1 MKKISFLGLGKM
13 GSVMAPLFIEAGH
26 QLTVFNRNKDKTE
39 ALREQGAMI
48 ASNPAEA
55 SQASEYVFTMLSDDA
70 AVESVFLSE
79 QGLLSID
86 VKDKLFI
93 DMSTLKP
100 STVNRLAKKVS
111 DASAYFIDAP
121 VSGTVAPAAKGQ
133 LMFFCGGASEQIERA
148 RPLLDILSRRISQA
162 GDIGS
167 GSLLKL
173 VVNLP
178 LAIYWQ
184 ALAEAVSLGSSGDLS
199 DEIMLDAIAD
209 SSAALAVLKMKIPVI
224 LGEDLPVAFDMNSM
238 VKDLKSI
245 LVTADETGLR
255 LPTTTSALKVYV
267 KAIEDGGMGED
278 DAVKIMNFMKPLKGV
293 KPH

>member
-100 STVNRLAKKVS
+100 NTVKMLAKKVS

-148 RPLLDILSRRISQA
+148 RPLLDILSRRIIHA

-209 SSAALAVLKMKIPVI
+209 SSAALAVLKMKIPVM

-245 LVTADETGLR
+245 LVTADESGLR
-255 LPTTTSALKVYV
+255 LPTTTSALNVYI
-267 KAIEDGGMGED
+267 KAIEEAGMGQD
-278 DAVKIMNFMKPLKGV
+278 DAVKVLSFV
-293 KPH
+293 KTLEDIKTS

>member
-39 ALREQGAMI
+39 ALTEQGAMI

-100 STVNRLAKKVS
+100 NTVKMLAKKVS

-148 RPLLDILSRRISQA
+148 RPLLDILSRRIIHA

-184 ALAEAVSLGSSGDLS
+184 ALAEAVSLGASGDLS

-209 SSAALAVLKMKIPVI
+209 SSAALAVLKMKIPVM

-245 LVTADETGLR
+245 LVTADESGLR
-255 LPTTTSALKVYV
+255 LPTTTSALNVYI
-267 KAIEDGGMGED
+267 KAIEEGGMGQD
-278 DAVKIMNFMKPLKGV
+278 DAVKVLSFV
-293 KPH
+293 KTLEDIKTS

>member
-55 SQASEYVFTMLSDDA
+55 SQTSEYVFTMLSDDA
-70 AVESVFLSE
+70 AAESVFLSE
-79 QGLLSID
+79 QGLLSTE

-100 STVNRLAKKVS
+100 STVTMLAKKVS

-148 RPLLDILSRRISQA
+148 RPLLDILSRRIIHA

-209 SSAALAVLKMKIPVI
+209 SSAALAVLKMKIPVM

-238 VKDLKSI
+238 VKDLNSI
-245 LVTADETGLR
+245 LVTADESGLR
-255 LPTTTSALKVYV
+255 LPTTTSALNVYI
-267 KAIEDGGMGED
+267 KAIEEAGMGQD
-278 DAVKIMNFMKPLKGV
+278 DAVKVLSFV
-293 KPH
+293 KTLEDIKTS

>member
-26 QLTVFNRNKDKTE
+26 QLTVFNRNKDKSE

-55 SQASEYVFTMLSDDA
+55 SEASEYVFTMLSDDA

-100 STVNRLAKKVS
+100 STVKMLAKKVS

-148 RPLLDILSRRISQA
+148 RPLLDILSRRIIHA

-209 SSAALAVLKMKIPVI
+209 STAALAVLKMKIPVM

-245 LVTADETGLR
+245 LVTADESGLR
-255 LPTTTSALKVYV
+255 LPTTTSALNVYI
-267 KAIEDGGMGED
+267 KAIEEAGMGQD
-278 DAVKIMNFMKPLKGV
+278 DAVKVLSFV
-293 KPH
+293 KTLEDIKTS

>member
-26 QLTVFNRNKDKTE
+26 QLTVFNRNKDKSE

-100 STVNRLAKKVS
+100 STVKMLAKKVS

-148 RPLLDILSRRISQA
+148 RPLLDILSRRIIHA

-209 SSAALAVLKMKIPVI
+209 SSAALAVLKMKIPVM

-245 LVTADETGLR
+245 IVTADESGLR
-255 LPTTTSALKVYV
+255 LPTTTSALNVYI
-267 KAIEDGGMGED
+267 KAIEEAGMGQD
-278 DAVKIMNFMKPLKGV
+278 DAVKVLSFV
-293 KPH
+293 KTLEDIKTS

>member
-1 MKKISFLGLGKM
+1 M

-26 QLTVFNRNKDKTE
+26 QLTVFNRNKNKTE

-55 SQASEYVFTMLSDDA
+55 SEASEYVFTMLSDDA

-100 STVNRLAKKVS
+100 STVKMLAKKVS

-148 RPLLDILSRRISQA
+148 RPLLDILSRRIIHA

-209 SSAALAVLKMKIPVI
+209 SSAALAVLKMKIPVM

-245 LVTADETGLR
+245 LVTADESGLR
-255 LPTTTSALKVYV
+255 LPTTTSALNVYI
-267 KAIEDGGMGED
+267 KAIEEGGMGQD
-278 DAVKIMNFMKPLKGV
+278 DAVKILSFV
-293 KPH
+293 KTLEDIKTS

>member
-48 ASNPAEA
+48 ASSPAEA

-148 RPLLDILSRRISQA
+148 RPLLDILSRRIIHA

-209 SSAALAVLKMKIPVI
+209 SSAALAVLKMKIPVM

-245 LVTADETGLR
+245 LVTADESGLR
-255 LPTTTSALKVYV
+255 LPTTTSALNVYI
-267 KAIEDGGMGED
+267 KAIEEGGMGQD
-278 DAVKIMNFMKPLKGV
+278 DAVKVLSFV
-293 KPH
+293 KTLEDIKTS

>member
-39 ALREQGAMI
+39 ALTEQGAMI

-148 RPLLDILSRRISQA
+148 RPLLDILSRRIIHA

-209 SSAALAVLKMKIPVI
+209 SSAALAVLKMKIPVM

-245 LVTADETGLR
+245 LVTADESGLR
-255 LPTTTSALKVYV
+255 LPTTTSALNVYI
-267 KAIEDGGMGED
+267 KAIEEGGMGQD
-278 DAVKIMNFMKPLKGV
+278 DAVKILSFV
-293 KPH
+293 KTLEDIKTS

>member
-48 ASNPAEA
+48 ASSPAEA

-100 STVNRLAKKVS
+100 STVKMLAKKVS

-148 RPLLDILSRRISQA
+148 RPLLDILSRRIIHA

-209 SSAALAVLKMKIPVI
+209 SSAALAVLKMKIPVM

-245 LVTADETGLR
+245 LVTADESGLR
-255 LPTTTSALKVYV
+255 LPTTTSALNVYI
-267 KAIEDGGMGED
+267 KAIEEAGMGQD
-278 DAVKIMNFMKPLKGV
+278 DAVKVLSFV
-293 KPH
+293 KTLEDIKTS

>member
-13 GSVMAPLFIEAGH
+13 GSVMAPLFIQAGH
-26 QLTVFNRNKDKTE
+26 QLTVFNRDKDKTQP
-39 ALREQGAMI
+39 LREQGAMI
-48 ASNPAEA
+48 ASDPSEA
-55 SQASEYVFTMLSDDA
+55 SKASEYIFTMLSDDA
-70 AVESVFLSE
+70 AAESIFLSK
-79 QGLLSID
+79 QGLLSVD

-100 STVNRLAKKVS
+100 STVNILAKKVS
-111 DASAYFIDAP
+111 EASAHFIDAP

-133 LMFFCGGASEQIERA
+133 LLFFCGGAIEQIERA
-148 RPLLDILSRRISQA
+148 RPLLDILSRRIIHA

-184 ALAEAVSLGSSGDLS
+184 ALAEAISLGSSGDLS

-209 SSAALAVLKMKIPVI
+209 SSAALAVLRMKIPVM
-224 LGEDLPVAFDMNSM
+224 LGEDVPVAFDMKSM

-245 LVTADETGLR
+245 LTTADETGLR

-267 KAIEDGGMGED
+267 KAIEDGGMGQD
-278 DAVKIMNFMKPLKGV
+278 DAVKIMNFMKTLKGV

>member
-55 SQASEYVFTMLSDDA
+55 SEASEYVFTMLSDDE
-70 AVESVFLSE
+70 AVEYVFLSE
-79 QGLLSID
+79 QGLLSVD

-100 STVNRLAKKVS
+100 STVTMLAKKVS

-148 RPLLDILSRRISQA
+148 RPLLDILSRRIIHA

-209 SSAALAVLKMKIPVI
+209 SSAALAVLKMKIPVM

-245 LVTADETGLR
+245 LVTADESGLR
-255 LPTTTSALKVYV
+255 LPTTTSALNVYI
-267 KAIEDGGMGED
+267 KAIEEAGMGQD
-278 DAVKIMNFMKPLKGV
+278 DAVKVLSFV
-293 KPH
+293 KTLEDIKTS

>member
-1 MKKISFLGLGKM
+1 M

-55 SQASEYVFTMLSDDA
+55 SEASEYVFTMLSDDA

-100 STVNRLAKKVS
+100 STVKMLAKKVS

-148 RPLLDILSRRISQA
+148 RPLLDILSRRIIHA

-209 SSAALAVLKMKIPVI
+209 SSAALAVLKMKIPVM

-245 LVTADETGLR
+245 LVTADESGLR
-255 LPTTTSALKVYV
+255 LPTTTSALNVYI
-267 KAIEDGGMGED
+267 KAIEEAGMGQD
-278 DAVKIMNFMKPLKGV
+278 DAVKVLSFV
-293 KPH
+293 KTLEDIKTS

>member
-1 MKKISFLGLGKM
+1 M

-26 QLTVFNRNKDKTE
+26 QLTVFNRNKDKSE

-100 STVNRLAKKVS
+100 STVKMLAKKVS

-148 RPLLDILSRRISQA
+148 RPLLDILSRRIIHA

-209 SSAALAVLKMKIPVI
+209 SSAALAVLKMKIPVM

-245 LVTADETGLR
+245 LVTADESGLR
-255 LPTTTSALKVYV
+255 LPTTTSALNVYI
-267 KAIEDGGMGED
+267 KAIEEAGMGQD
-278 DAVKIMNFMKPLKGV
+278 DAVKVLSFV
-293 KPH
+293 KTLEDIKTS

>member
-1 MKKISFLGLGKM
+1 M

-148 RPLLDILSRRISQA
+148 RPLLDILSRRIIHA

-209 SSAALAVLKMKIPVI
+209 SSAALAVLKMKIPVM

-245 LVTADETGLR
+245 LVTADESGLR
-255 LPTTTSALKVYV
+255 LPTTTSALNVYI
-267 KAIEDGGMGED
+267 KAIEEGGMGQD
-278 DAVKIMNFMKPLKGV
+278 DAVKVLSFV
-293 KPH
+293 KTLEDIKTS

>member
-26 QLTVFNRNKDKTE
+26 QLTVFNRNKDKSE

-55 SQASEYVFTMLSDDA
+55 SQTSEYVFTMLSDDA

-100 STVNRLAKKVS
+100 STVKMLAKKVS

-148 RPLLDILSRRISQA
+148 RPLLDILSRRIIHA

-209 SSAALAVLKMKIPVI
+209 SSAALAVLKMKIPVM

-245 LVTADETGLR
+245 IVTADESGLR
-255 LPTTTSALKVYV
+255 LPTTTSALNVYI
-267 KAIEDGGMGED
+267 KAIEEAGMGQD
-278 DAVKIMNFMKPLKGV
+278 DAVKVLSFV
-293 KPH
+293 KTLEDIKTS

>member
-48 ASNPAEA
+48 ASSPAEA

-70 AVESVFLSE
+70 AAESVFLSE
-79 QGLLSID
+79 QGLLSTD

-100 STVNRLAKKVS
+100 STVTMLAKKVS

-148 RPLLDILSRRISQA
+148 RPLLDILSRRIIHA

-209 SSAALAVLKMKIPVI
+209 SSAALAVLKMKIPVM

-245 LVTADETGLR
+245 LVTADESGLR
-255 LPTTTSALKVYV
+255 LPTTTSALNVYI
-267 KAIEDGGMGED
+267 KAIEEGGMGQD
-278 DAVKIMNFMKPLKGV
+278 DAVKVLSFV
-293 KPH
+293 KTLEDIKTS

>member
-55 SQASEYVFTMLSDDA
+55 SEASEYVFTMLSDDA
-70 AVESVFLSE
+70 AVESVFLSA

-100 STVNRLAKKVS
+100 STVKMLAKKVS

-148 RPLLDILSRRISQA
+148 RPLLDILSRRIIHA
-162 GDIGS
+162 GDIGA

-209 SSAALAVLKMKIPVI
+209 SSAALAVLKMKIPVM

-238 VKDLKSI
+238 VKDLNSI
-245 LVTADETGLR
+245 LVTADESGLR
-255 LPTTTSALKVYV
+255 LPTTTSALNVYI
-267 KAIEDGGMGED
+267 KAIEEAGMGQD
-278 DAVKIMNFMKPLKGV
+278 DAVKILSFV
-293 KPH
+293 KTLEDIKTS

>member
-26 QLTVFNRNKDKTE
+26 QLTVFNRNKDKSE
-39 ALREQGAMI
+39 ALREQGAII

-55 SQASEYVFTMLSDDA
+55 SQTSEYVFTMLSDDA

-79 QGLLSID
+79 QGLLSTD

-100 STVNRLAKKVS
+100 STVTMLAKKVS

-133 LMFFCGGASEQIERA
+133 LMFFCGGASKQIERA
-148 RPLLDILSRRISQA
+148 RPLLDILSRRIIHA

-167 GSLLKL
+167 GSLLEL

-209 SSAALAVLKMKIPVI
+209 SSAALAVLKMKIPVM

-245 LVTADETGLR
+245 IVTADESGLR
-255 LPTTTSALKVYV
+255 LPTTTSALNVYI
-267 KAIEDGGMGED
+267 KAIEEAGMGQD
-278 DAVKIMNFMKPLKGV
+278 DAVKVLSFV
-293 KPH
+293 KTLEDIKTS

>member
-1 MKKISFLGLGKM
+1 M

-55 SQASEYVFTMLSDDA
+55 SQASEDVFTMLSDDA

-100 STVNRLAKKVS
+100 NTVKMLAKKVS

-148 RPLLDILSRRISQA
+148 RPLLDILSRRIIHA

-209 SSAALAVLKMKIPVI
+209 SSAALAVLKMKIPVM

-245 LVTADETGLR
+245 LVTADESGLR
-255 LPTTTSALKVYV
+255 LPTTTSALNVYI
-267 KAIEDGGMGED
+267 KAIEEGGMGQD
-278 DAVKIMNFMKPLKGV
+278 DAVKVLSFV
-293 KPH
+293 KTLEDIKMYFLYTNL

>member
-26 QLTVFNRNKDKTE
+26 QLTVFNRNKDKSE

-100 STVNRLAKKVS
+100 STVKMLAKKVS

-133 LMFFCGGASEQIERA
+133 LMFFCGGASEQIERP
-148 RPLLDILSRRISQA
+148 RPLLDILSRRIIHA

-209 SSAALAVLKMKIPVI
+209 SSAALAVLKMKIPVM

-245 LVTADETGLR
+245 LVTADESGLR
-255 LPTTTSALKVYV
+255 LPTTTSALNVYI
-267 KAIEDGGMGED
+267 KAIEEAGMGQD
-278 DAVKIMNFMKPLKGV
+278 DAVKVLSFV
-293 KPH
+293 KTLEDIKTS

>member
-13 GSVMAPLFIEAGH
+13 GSVMAPLFIQAGH
-26 QLTVFNRNKDKTE
+26 QLTVFNRDKDKTQP
-39 ALREQGAMI
+39 LREQGAMI
-48 ASNPAEA
+48 ASDPSEA
-55 SQASEYVFTMLSDDA
+55 SKASEYIFTMLSDDA
-70 AVESVFLSE
+70 AAESIFLSK
-79 QGLLSID
+79 QGLLSVD

-100 STVNRLAKKVS
+100 STVNILAKKVS
-111 DASAYFIDAP
+111 EASAYFIDAP

-133 LMFFCGGASEQIERA
+133 LMFFCGGAIEQIERA
-148 RPLLDILSRRISQA
+148 RPLLDILSRRVIHA

-199 DEIMLDAIAD
+199 DEVMLDAIAD
-209 SSAALAVLKMKIPVI
+209 SSAALAVLKMKIPVM
-224 LGEDLPVAFDMNSM
+224 LGEDVPVAFDMKSM

-245 LVTADETGLR
+245 LTTADETGLR

-267 KAIEDGGMGED
+267 KAIEDGGMGQD
-278 DAVKIMNFMKPLKGV
+278 DAVKIMNFMKTLKGV

>member
-26 QLTVFNRNKDKTE
+26 QLTVFNRNKDKSE

-100 STVNRLAKKVS
+100 STVTMLAKKVS

-148 RPLLDILSRRISQA
+148 RPLLDILSRRIIHA

-209 SSAALAVLKMKIPVI
+209 SSAALAVLKMKIPVM

-245 LVTADETGLR
+245 LVTADESGLR
-255 LPTTTSALKVYV
+255 LPTTTSALNVYI
-267 KAIEDGGMGED
+267 KAIEEGGMGQD
-278 DAVKIMNFMKPLKGV
+278 DAVKILSFV
-293 KPH
+293 KTLEDIKTS

>member
-55 SQASEYVFTMLSDDA
+55 SEASEYVFTMLSDDA

-100 STVNRLAKKVS
+100 STVTMLAKKVS

-148 RPLLDILSRRISQA
+148 RPLLDILSRRIIHA

-209 SSAALAVLKMKIPVI
+209 SSAALAVLKMKIPVM

-245 LVTADETGLR
+245 LVTADESGLR
-255 LPTTTSALKVYV
+255 LPTTTSALNVYI
-267 KAIEDGGMGED
+267 KAIEEAGMGQD
-278 DAVKIMNFMKPLKGV
+278 DAVKVLSFV
-293 KPH
+293 KTLEDIKTS

>member
-100 STVNRLAKKVS
+100 NTVKMLAKKVS

-148 RPLLDILSRRISQA
+148 RPLLDILSRRIIHA

-209 SSAALAVLKMKIPVI
+209 SSAALAVLKMKIPVM

-238 VKDLKSI
+238 VKDLNSI
-245 LVTADETGLR
+245 LVTADESGLR
-255 LPTTTSALKVYV
+255 LPTTTSALNVYI
-267 KAIEDGGMGED
+267 KAIEEAGMGQD
-278 DAVKIMNFMKPLKGV
+278 DAVKVLSFV
-293 KPH
+293 KTLEDIKTS

>member
-1 MKKISFLGLGKM
+1 M

-100 STVNRLAKKVS
+100 NTVKMLAKKVS

-148 RPLLDILSRRISQA
+148 RPLLDILSRRIIHA

-209 SSAALAVLKMKIPVI
+209 SSAALAVLKMKIPVM

-245 LVTADETGLR
+245 LVTADESGLR
-255 LPTTTSALKVYV
+255 LPTTTSALNVYI
-267 KAIEDGGMGED
+267 KAIEEGGMGQD
-278 DAVKIMNFMKPLKGV
+278 DAVKVLSFV
-293 KPH
+293 KTLEDIKTS

>member
-55 SQASEYVFTMLSDDA
+55 SEASEYVFTMLSDDV

-100 STVNRLAKKVS
+100 STVKMLAKKVS

-148 RPLLDILSRRISQA
+148 RPLLDILSRRIIHA

-209 SSAALAVLKMKIPVI
+209 SSAALAVLKMKIPVM

-238 VKDLKSI
+238 VKDLNSI
-245 LVTADETGLR
+245 LVTADESGLR
-255 LPTTTSALKVYV
+255 LPTTTSALNVYI
-267 KAIEDGGMGED
+267 KAIEEAGMGQD
-278 DAVKIMNFMKPLKGV
+278 DAVKVLSFV
-293 KPH
+293 KTLEDIKTS

>member
-1 MKKISFLGLGKM
+1 M

-100 STVNRLAKKVS
+100 NTVKMLAKKVS

-148 RPLLDILSRRISQA
+148 RPLLDILSRRIIHA

-209 SSAALAVLKMKIPVI
+209 SSAALAVLKMKIPVM

-245 LVTADETGLR
+245 LVTADESGLR
-255 LPTTTSALKVYV
+255 LPTTTSALNVYI
-267 KAIEDGGMGED
+267 KAIEEGGMGQD
-278 DAVKIMNFMKPLKGV
+278 DAVKVLSFMKTLEGIKTS
-293 KPH
+293 

>member
-1 MKKISFLGLGKM
+1 M

-55 SQASEYVFTMLSDDA
+55 SEASEYVFTMLSDDA

-100 STVNRLAKKVS
+100 STVKMLAKKVS

-148 RPLLDILSRRISQA
+148 RPLLDILSRRIIHA

-209 SSAALAVLKMKIPVI
+209 SSAALAVLKMKIPVM

-245 LVTADETGLR
+245 LVTADESGLR
-255 LPTTTSALKVYV
+255 LPTTTSALNVYI
-267 KAIEDGGMGED
+267 KAIEEGGMGQD
-278 DAVKIMNFMKPLKGV
+278 DAVKILSFV
-293 KPH
+293 KTLEDIKTS

>member
-1 MKKISFLGLGKM
+1 M

-55 SQASEYVFTMLSDDA
+55 SEASEYVFTMLSDDA

-79 QGLLSID
+79 QGLLSVD

-100 STVNRLAKKVS
+100 STVKMLAKKVS

-148 RPLLDILSRRISQA
+148 RPLLDILSRRIIHA

-209 SSAALAVLKMKIPVI
+209 SSAALAVLKMKIPVM

-245 LVTADETGLR
+245 IVTADESGLG
-255 LPTTTSALKVYV
+255 LPTTTSALNVYI
-267 KAIEDGGMGED
+267 KAIEEAGMGQD
-278 DAVKIMNFMKPLKGV
+278 DAVKVLSFV
-293 KPH
+293 KTLEDIKTS

>member
-1 MKKISFLGLGKM
+1 M

-26 QLTVFNRNKDKTE
+26 QLTVFNRNKDKSE

-100 STVNRLAKKVS
+100 STVKMLAKKVS

-148 RPLLDILSRRISQA
+148 RPLLDILSRRIIHA

-209 SSAALAVLKMKIPVI
+209 SSAALAAK
-224 LGEDLPVAFDMNSM
+224 
-238 VKDLKSI
+238 
-245 LVTADETGLR
+245 
-255 LPTTTSALKVYV
+255 
-267 KAIEDGGMGED
+267 
-278 DAVKIMNFMKPLKGV
+278 
-293 KPH
+293 

>member
-1 MKKISFLGLGKM
+1 M

-39 ALREQGAMI
+39 ALTEQGAMI

-148 RPLLDILSRRISQA
+148 RPLLDILSRRIIHA

-209 SSAALAVLKMKIPVI
+209 SSAALAVLKMKIPVM

-245 LVTADETGLR
+245 LVTADESGLR
-255 LPTTTSALKVYV
+255 LPTTTSALNVYI
-267 KAIEDGGMGED
+267 KAIEEGGMGQD
-278 DAVKIMNFMKPLKGV
+278 DAVKVLSFMKTLEGIKTS
-293 KPH
+293 

>member
-48 ASNPAEA
+48 ASSPAEA

-100 STVNRLAKKVS
+100 STVKRLAKKVS

-148 RPLLDILSRRISQA
+148 RPLLDILSRRIIHA

-209 SSAALAVLKMKIPVI
+209 SSAALAVLKMKIPVM

-245 LVTADETGLR
+245 LVTADESGLR
-255 LPTTTSALKVYV
+255 LPTTTSALNVYI
-267 KAIEDGGMGED
+267 KAIEEAGMGQD
-278 DAVKIMNFMKPLKGV
+278 DAVKVLSFV
-293 KPH
+293 KTLEDIKTS

>member
-100 STVNRLAKKVS
+100 NTVKMLAKKVS

-148 RPLLDILSRRISQA
+148 RPLLDILSRRIIHA

-209 SSAALAVLKMKIPVI
+209 SSLL
-224 LGEDLPVAFDMNSM
+224 
-238 VKDLKSI
+238 
-245 LVTADETGLR
+245 
-255 LPTTTSALKVYV
+255 
-267 KAIEDGGMGED
+267 
-278 DAVKIMNFMKPLKGV
+278 
-293 KPH
+293 